1 MPARFICVLV
11 LISLVSLSCEDQ
23 NNPSTSSEATDA
35 GITLNDQLADN
46 EGGETSMADATVVS
60 DMGMIGDIDFNIAGG
75 ESMMTGGEERMPSC
89 LISCAEF
96 VECTIKQCPG
106 YDDEDDSL
114 LMQECLG
121 LCTTSIAEIF
131 DRLTGCVEKIRFA
144 ATVRTDFLNF
154 CDSES
159 EGFCETYIAT
169 CGEWLGETQ
178 CEDHYNNAPEMGSLI
193 TSGAHRRCYEFHLGS
208 AMSSLDDG
216 DEAGVR
222 EGCERAAGLNTCI
235 DQ

>member
-1 MPARFICVLV
+1 MPAHFICVLV
-11 LISLVSLSCEDQ
+11 LITLFSFSCENQ
-23 NNPSTSSEATDA
+23 NNTSISSEVIDA
-35 GITLNDQLADN
+35 DVINDQMTNN
-46 EGGETSMADATVVS
+46 EGGEASMGGETVNS
-60 DMGMIGDIDFNIAGG
+60 DMGMTGGIGLDIGGG
-75 ESMMTGGEERMPSC
+75 EPMMTGGEERMPSC